1 MIECS
6 QPFIFP
12 NFYLMN
18 SRIHA
23 SVEVERQERLYDEI
37 LLYLTTRT
45 NFFPTAFIDVIQSP
59 FLKVA
64 IDDLEVI
71 CMDPDMECHYKD
83 LLAQWKYDE
92 DNIKYVLKGIEK
104 KLDDLMATTKS
115 STVGTTGKEGLQQ
128 Q

>member
-1 MIECS
+1 MMRFFFTLQQKLIVS
-6 QPFIFP
+6 PLHL
-12 NFYLMN
+12 LM
-18 SRIHA
+18 S
-23 SVEVERQERLYDEI
+23 
-37 LLYLTTRT
+37 
-45 NFFPTAFIDVIQSP
+45 QSP

-115 STVGTTGKEGLQQ
+115 STVGTKGKEGLQQ

>member
-1 MIECS
+1 MMRSYFTLQQELIFS
-6 QPFIFP
+6 QPHL
-12 NFYLMN
+12 LM
-18 SRIHA
+18 S
-23 SVEVERQERLYDEI
+23 
-37 LLYLTTRT
+37 
-45 NFFPTAFIDVIQSP
+45 QSP

-115 STVGTTGKEGLQQ
+115 STVGTTGKGGLQRQ
-128 Q
+128 

>member
-45 NFFPTAFIDVIQSP
+45 NLSQLHLLMSQSP